1 MLKIL
6 RLQKLLETP
15 KIQKLQVSVESW
27 CRTNSNITII
37 TGDGLRLWPRPNHT
51 QDGRNVKL
59 PRYEIKETPY
69 FDEMSSIRFSI
80 AGVFWNFFITF
91 QRICLNR
98 PKMVG
103 ILHKCSLVVLF
114 CWLWLFWKVTSQF
127 YRFTVSD
134 RVADPDP

>member
-69 FDEMSSIRFSI
+69 FDEMSSPFLRGWMLVLRGWMLVLCGWGPLCRLVAYYAAASRANTPLCIQDGRFALPPLMKTHSP
-80 AGVFWNFFITF
+80 V
-91 QRICLNR
+91 
-98 PKMVG
+98 
-103 ILHKCSLVVLF
+103 
-114 CWLWLFWKVTSQF
+114 
-127 YRFTVSD
+127 
-134 RVADPDP
+134 